1 MKGISFNWGEDGIS
15 ESFLFLPCIGLG
27 KTEVKNV
34 ESLFNKFRCD
44 MMTVSKGKEENYGF

>member
-15 ESFLFLPCIGLG
+15 ESFLFLPCIGLE